1 MQLLRRH
8 RWLVVLLL
16 VTTLAFARL
25 WWVSFS
31 WDDEALVVDNRVT
44 GSLANFRDF
53 FTRDL
58 WGTTKISTLKSGYYR
73 PLMLVSLA
81 LDRAVFG
88 ISSAQAHVHSLLW
101 HLLAV
106 GALYAVI
113 ARLFGPSLA
122 IVGAALFAL
131 HPVQVEVLALV
142 AARNDS
148 MAAALSFLAL
158 YAVLD
163 AEDATIRRSVVAGV
177 LLWLALL
184 SKESAVLMPLVL
196 FGLDLARFR
205 RPGPWIRY
213 VGLALA
219 IAIYLGMRLV
229 VDVGGALVPDKG
241 NWLLI
246 GRHGAEIASLYAS
259 LLVWPWP
266 LTPAR
271 FVHYLPPVHETIAGA
286 LVFLALVAWALWR
299 GRERVFVI
307 AGLAWA
313 FAAFVPSLAATL
325 DKGLLGE
332 RYLYLPV
339 AGLGLALAAAL
350 RSVPRWLV
358 PVGAVVAIA
367 IIEVRLPDWQDSRT
381 VWTKAHVVAPTPFTA
396 AGLGWYLHRD
406 GDLDHANVLLVEALE
421 GDPPYTDACE
431 LVVRSFLEAHRIAE
445 AAAIG
450 HWALEHRGCNP
461 DGLITQD
468 YAMALAGTGRWDE
481 AIRVVRTRPTG
492 PVGTGLL
499 VVGGGYARQGNLK
512 ALDQLSQKWT
522 DRVEYFDRVIKLLR
536 LSGETTAADR
546 LARALAAAKE
556 QHSSP

>member
-1 MQLLRRH
+1 VDTLRRH
-8 RWLVVLLL
+8 RWLALLLL
-16 VTTLAFARL
+16 VTTVAFARL

-44 GSLANFRDF
+44 GSLANFREF

-58 WGTTKISTLKSGYYR
+58 WGTTKIETLKSGYYR
-73 PLMLVSLA
+73 PLMLISLA

-88 ISSAQAHVHSLLW
+88 ISSAEAHVHSLLW

-113 ARLFGPSLA
+113 ARLFGPALA
-122 IVGAALFAL
+122 IPGAALFAL

-148 MAAALSFLAL
+148 MAAALTFLAL

-163 AEDATIRRSVVAGV
+163 RDASIRRSAAAGA
-177 LLWLALL
+177 LLLLALL

-196 FGLDLARFR
+196 LGLDLARFR
-205 RPGPWIRY
+205 RPGPWQRY
-213 VGLALA
+213 VGLAVALA
-219 IAIYLGMRLV
+219 IYVGMRLV
-229 VDVGGALVPDKG
+229 VEVGGALVPEKG

-246 GRHGAEIASLYAS
+246 ARHGGEIASLYAS

-271 FVHYLPPVHETIAGA
+271 YVHYLPAVHETIAGA
-286 LVFLALVAWALWR
+286 VVFTALVVWALWR
-299 GRERVFVI
+299 GRERIFVV

-339 AGLGLALAAAL
+339 AGLALALSAAL

-358 PVGAVVAIA
+358 PVGSLVAVAI
-367 IIEVRLPDWQDSRT
+367 IGFRLPDWQDSRT
-381 VWTKAHVVAPTPFTA
+381 VWNKAHVVAPTPFTA

-406 GDLDHANVLLVEALE
+406 GNLDHANVLLVEALE
-421 GDPPYTDACE
+421 GDPPYTDACD
-431 LVVRSFLEAHRIAE
+431 LVVRSFIEARRFSE

-450 HWALEHRGCNP
+450 RWALQERSCNP
-461 DGLITQD
+461 DGLVTQD
-468 YAMALAGTGRWDE
+468 YAVALAGTGHWDE
-481 AIRVVRTRPTG
+481 AVRVARNRPTG
-492 PVGTGLL
+492 PVGTGLV
-499 VVGGGYARQGNLK
+499 VVGGNYARQGNLK
-512 ALDQLSQKWT
+512 AVDQLSQKWH
-522 DRVEYFDRVIKLLR
+522 DRADYVTRVVKLLQ
-536 LSGETTAADR
+536 LSGETAAAER
-546 LARALAAAKE
+546 LAKALAAAKE
-556 QHSSP
+556 QQPSP

>member
-1 MQLLRRH
+1 VQLLRRH
-8 RWLVVLLL
+8 RGLVLLL
-16 VTTLAFARL
+16 VVTTVVFARL

-73 PLMLVSLA
+73 PLMLISLA

-88 ISSAQAHVHSLLW
+88 ISSAQAHIHSLLW

-106 GALYAVI
+106 AGLYAVI
-113 ARLFGPSLA
+113 ARLFGPALA

-163 AEDATIRRSVVAGV
+163 ADASFRKSAAAGA
-177 LLWLALL
+177 LLLLALL

-196 FGLDLARFR
+196 LGLDFARFR
-205 RPGPWIRY
+205 RPGPWQRY
-213 VGLALA
+213 VGLAVA
-219 IAIYLGMRLV
+219 IAIYVGMRLV
-229 VDVGGALVPDKG
+229 VEVGGALVPQKG

-246 GRHGAEIASLYAS
+246 ARHGGEIASLYAS

-271 FVHYLPPVHETIAGA
+271 FVHYLPPVHDTLAGA
-286 LVFLALVAWALWR
+286 LVFLALVVWALWR
-299 GRERVFVI
+299 GRERVFVV

-313 FAAFVPSLAATL
+313 LAAFLPSLAATL

-339 AGLGLALAAAL
+339 AGLGLALSAGL

-358 PVGAVVAIA
+358 PVGATIAIA
-367 IIEVRLPDWQDSRT
+367 IIQIRLPDWQDSRT
-381 VWTKAHVVAPTPFTA
+381 VWTKAHVNAPTPFTA

-421 GDPPYTDACE
+421 GDPPYTDACD
-431 LVVRSFLEAHRIAE
+431 LIVRSFLEARRVAE

-450 HWALEHRGCNP
+450 RWALEHRGCNP
-461 DGLITQD
+461 DGLVTQD
-468 YAMALAGTGRWDE
+468 YAVALAGTGRWDE
-481 AIRVVRTRPTG
+481 AIRVARNRPTG
-492 PVGTGLL
+492 PVGGGLI
-499 VVGGGYARQGNLK
+499 VVGGGYALQGNLR
-512 ALDQLSQKWT
+512 AVDQLSQKWADRT
-522 DRVEYFDRVIKLLR
+522 DYFERVVKLLR
-536 LSGETTAADR
+536 LSGEAAAAER
-546 LARALAAAKE
+546 LARALTAAKE
-556 QHSSP
+556 QNPSP